1 LFRLWNF
8 GKALRSTIPLF
19 NFRILC
25 SHMYDQGN
33 QNSRYLEFCCKCVRR
48 AMELGLGS
56 FAELDDI
63 LSNKIKVSDQV
74 MAPIETKAAERLE
87 YLEKDIVRKQRR
99 RFNFLEEKVKQIQEA
114 SGGAK
119 QFNMK

>member
-1 LFRLWNF
+1 
-8 GKALRSTIPLF
+8 
-19 NFRILC
+19 
-25 SHMYDQGN
+25 
-33 QNSRYLEFCCKCVRR
+33 
-48 AMELGLGS
+48 
-56 FAELDDI
+56 
-63 LSNKIKVSDQV
+63 